1 MMQGLLPPAGCG
13 GIVGILDRLAP
24 PMLFRI
30 PALLTISAGQRANG
44 VFACRGQGQDR
55 TVDLPLFR
63 GSITPEALTWKSP
76 RNPAHAHKGW
86 SVGLSLLSTT
96 ITSVPQSAVSSVG
109 FLWGS
114 PPACG
119 LVGFLWGSQ
128 KALAALRIRHGLPR

>member
-63 GSITPEALTWKSP
+63 STALT
-76 RNPAHAHKGW
+76 
-86 SVGLSLLSTT
+86 
-96 ITSVPQSAVSSVG
+96 AVRTCENG
-109 FLWGS
+109 
-114 PPACG
+114 C
-119 LVGFLWGSQ
+119 
-128 KALAALRIRHGLPR
+128 H